1 MKVGNKVALKLD
13 AELTPLNVSTPRGAN
28 TTKFYQGSEFTLVA
42 IDSEKATVKDTN
54 GNFWQV
60 LAEFLGLVQEVS
72 QIDGNITINEGIG
85 LGKRIVKWFKSLGNI
100 KLPSWMR
107 KK

>member
-42 IDSEKATVKDTN
+42 IDGEKATVKDTN

-60 LAEFLGLVQEVS
+60 LLEFIGLVTEATQVN
-72 QIDGNITINEGIG
+72 QNTTIGEGASLIKRFIG
-85 LGKRIVKWFKSLGNI
+85 WVVARFK
-100 KLPSWMR
+100 
-107 KK
+107 KKK